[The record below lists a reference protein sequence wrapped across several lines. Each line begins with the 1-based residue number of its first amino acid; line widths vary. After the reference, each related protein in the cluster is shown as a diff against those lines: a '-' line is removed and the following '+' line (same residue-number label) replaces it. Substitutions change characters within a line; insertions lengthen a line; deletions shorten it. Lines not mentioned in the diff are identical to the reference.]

1 MEDKSSAGTLALKHV
16 FGSTANSFCV
26 EIADRNTLLYVAGH
40 NIIKHK
46 IKENSQEFIYGQQNY
61 FKISCLSLCTGGTT
75 LAVAELGDKP
85 IIYLYETVTMRKKK
99 FLFSNDLL
107 FMNADYKAVKYKR
120 NDNNFLFAILESDQ
134 KTTLCV
140 WNTSTSLIV
149 ESLELGESEIFS
161 SWDFSFNNSSNFVVV
176 GNNFANV
183 YKFDNHKITHSVNLL
198 DSIESQVVSRQFVSA
213 QVCKATDDIF
223 IRNREN
229 MIFVFTFDG
238 KLKWFFKSI
247 DDLAFIIPM
256 SDGYLS
262 MTERFSL
269 CRHTIAS
276 KIQEANPR
284 RSLSKNIFDV
294 EADVMNDL
302 QNENLQT
309 TKLNVFQKLFNDNNL
324 AKDENNTEESD
335 LEIEGLT
342 GNVLNEVL
350 TLKPPKDFKEGEL
363 DAFIYNPEIEKAM
376 VITTGRQ
383 IYTLNFESQEK
394 ISWSVIVDN
403 SHTSRITSM
412 DIALKKPFIVTSGMD
427 KTVKVWNYETNKIET
442 EWSMTE
448 EPQIVGIHPSGLFV
462 VIGFSDRL
470 IVMTIYPDAIGNKR
484 KVIREIQVKNLKEFK
499 FTNGGDKLAVASGIP
514 QIITLYKFL
523 TMEAFAHLT
532 FKGHTGKISGIHFS
546 EDDTIMYTCASD
558 GMVYQWNLIEGQ
570 RLEVVTK
577 GSPIAQM
584 AVKRDPMTFYLATAD
599 DKSIIEFNE
608 KHKKKINTGINFSQI
623 IISKNYRSIF
633 TGGAAA
639 NADMML
645 GIADD
650 TSKMLNTATPT
661 RNLNPLKSTVVG
673 NAKNNDLSAL
683 ATGTNNCQLG
693 VIRYYKNLANF
704 ETYDSIQAH
713 SVKGISRLM
722 LTPNEKFLISS
733 GNDGVICIFDIKEND
748 LRLTGDVFTF
758 SEEILASRS
767 EIEEVRIKKEALISA
782 LQDNQV
788 QNSHSISINDTEDKI
803 KLMEE
808 ELALK
813 QKNEDFIVEE
823 ALKRKIARIEE
834 IETQKNRV
842 LVANEEEISD
852 LEHFYNKAVA
862 AKSKK
867 TEKWK
872 SRIKLKEAEH
882 LESQKAFIAIV
893 EHAYEQLMYELQGK
907 VNEKKKELEYTLQV
921 S

>member
-1 MEDKSSAGTLALKHV
+1 MEDKSSAGPLALKHV

-26 EIADRNTLLYVAGH
+26 EIIDRNTLIYVAGH
-40 NIIKHK
+40 NIVKYK
-46 IKENSQEFIYGQQNY
+46 IKENAQEFIYGQQNY
-61 FKISCLSLCTGGTT
+61 FKISCLALCTGGAT

-85 IIYLYETVTMRKKK
+85 IVYLYETMTMRKKK
-99 FLFSNDLL
+99 FLFSND
-107 FMNADYKAVKYKR
+107 FMFANADYKALKYKR
-120 NDNNFLFAILESDQ
+120 NDNNFLFGVLETEQ

-140 WNTSTSLIV
+140 WNTSTSLV
-149 ESLELGESEIFS
+149 VDFLELGKS
-161 SWDFSFNNSSNFVVV
+161 SVFGNWDFSFSNNSNFVVV
-176 GNNFANV
+176 GDNFATV
-183 YKFDNHKITHSVNLL
+183 YRFDNHKITPMANLL
-198 DSIESQVVSRQFVSA
+198 DSIESYTVKRQFVSA
-213 QVCKATDDIF
+213 QVCKTTDDIF
-223 IRNREN
+223 VRNKEN
-229 MIFVFTFDG
+229 IVFVFTFDG
-238 KLKWFFKSI
+238 RIKWMFKSV
-247 DDLAFIIPM
+247 DDLAFIIPLD
-256 SDGYLS
+256 DGYLS

-269 CRHTIAS
+269 CRHTVAS
-276 KIQEANPR
+276 KVQDKLNENVSR
-284 RSLSKNIFDV
+284 DMFDV
-294 EADVMNDL
+294 EAEVMHQMENQNL
-302 QNENLQT
+302 PTEKLSVFQNLFNEN
-309 TKLNVFQKLFNDNNL
+309 NL
-324 AKDENNTEESD
+324 INEADKSIDSE
-335 LEIEGLT
+335 LEIENLT
-342 GNVLNEVL
+342 GKVLDKVL

-363 DAFIYNPEIEKAM
+363 DAFIYSPETEKAM
-376 VITTGRQ
+376 IITTGRQ
-383 IYTLNFESQEK
+383 IYTLNLESQER
-394 ISWSVIVDN
+394 ISWSVHVDN
-403 SHTSRITSM
+403 SHTSRVTSM

-484 KVIREIQVKNLKEFK
+484 KVIREIQIKNLKEFK

-523 TMEAFAHLT
+523 TMEPFAHLT
-532 FKGHTGKISGIHFS
+532 FKGHTGKVSGIHFS
-546 EDDTIMYTCASD
+546 EDDTTMYTCASD
-558 GMVYQWNLIEGQ
+558 GMVYQWNLVEGQ

-577 GSPIAQM
+577 GNPIAQM

-623 IISKNYRSIF
+623 IISKNHRFIF
-633 TGGAAA
+633 AGGAAA
-639 NADMML
+639 NTDTML
-645 GIADD
+645 GMADD
-650 TSKMLNTATPT
+650 TSKIINTTTPSRNPNIMKGSIIAT
-661 RNLNPLKSTVVG
+661 G
-673 NAKNNDLSAL
+673 KNTDLSAL
-683 ATGTNNCQLG
+683 ANGSNNCQLG

-704 ETYDSIQAH
+704 ESYDSIQAH
-713 SVKGISRLM
+713 NVKGVSRLI
-722 LTPNEKFLISS
+722 LTPNEKFLISA
-733 GNDGVICIFDIKEND
+733 GNDGVICIFDVKDND
-748 LRLTGDVFTF
+748 LRLTGDVCTF

-808 ELALK
+808 ELSLK

-823 ALKRKIARIEE
+823 ALKRKIAKIEE
-834 IETQKNRV
+834 IGSHKSRV

-872 SRIKLKEAEH
+872 ARIKQKEVDH
-882 LESQKAFIAIV
+882 LDSQKVFITMV
-893 EHAYEQLMYELQGK
+893 ESEYEQLMLELQAK
-907 VNEKKKELEYTLQV
+907 VNEKKKELEDTLQV
-921 S
+921 G